1 MDNYLISRADDQ
13 PIIDAFNRGLT
24 RTENTTLDS
33 TKAQKLQKAEEK
45 KAELVRKDNANLDPG
60 SYTQLENGSM
70 EPNKNKIWNSISD
83 DDIQGVFGIL
93 NSQYQVEHKKDGTK
107 VVKNV
112 DGTETPY
119 NGDTRR
125 IYWGPS
131 KTDPNVV
138 KLGLSIGSITAE
150 DLVGTPYEGKDPSF
164 IRYDREAAKALH
176 LKKYGWESGPDGID
190 PNKMSSIEV
199 PWAAATTF
207 EALIHGR
214 ENSLKNRA
222 EPVYGDKGRERFGSG
237 QSEYY
242 KGGLAGVFGDIGSDT
257 KLDYKK
263 VEDTFNQYLGAVQQ
277 SNLRKGIANKSVYD
291 SYEGLTPEQYKYL
304 NETLPKEQYE
314 NMTFLDKVGN
324 LGKAG
329 IYGVSKSIMDIVD
342 AVAEGGGK
350 VAGATVGLVDKDLGK
365 KIDAWEGLYKEGE
378 ADKKAKSISGYT
390 SYNADKRLDQAMNDY
405 QEATRDVSLWDSG
418 SWKNIK
424 WDKVGD
430 ALLEVVQAPELIPV
444 SLGYM
449 AAPGAIGKLAGA
461 AGKGLLSEKGLKAA
475 KEANDLRVEA
485 RAATDADKQWAAAQ
499 RVAEKVKEIPLSDRT
514 KTWLMTSGVT
524 AGTLGGAMNNE
535 QLDAYIKENG
545 GEEATIIR
553 ALGGW
558 LANSLAAT
566 LDYAALGKI
575 TSGGT
580 ANIADVMRA
589 TDKSTALKLVQG
601 AGIATLEAA
610 KGGLIEAPQEFI
622 QSYVE
627 AYNKVYGTIAKDE
640 KGNVIYEN
648 GEPKRVG
655 AFEALEKS
663 RDDAVVGS
671 MAGLSMGAA
680 MGAGK
685 VGIEAVS
692 GIKGTGISE
701 ALGSAVDKIGKG
713 VQGSKEQ
720 KPYAFDNFTDEAE
733 KQKARDY
740 ISVLGSL
747 ENTDKSSPSPYTTPE
762 TIYDT
767 VDRLY
772 EIRANREAVVKLP
785 PEYLAKVDMTYE
797 SIIDDIQKAIETNPE
812 IKLSKPVPV
821 DQNVMGTD
829 RTARVIDSSEES
841 QRAAKVVELLVD
853 GRSVS
858 EEFLGKL
865 RTTAAYN
872 GIDGD
877 TFEELVGKYRTVEDE
892 ATTGYRGYESYVAK
906 GDSDSMQSMLGSTI
920 ASKNKLLAGIESAN
934 RKVEELNK
942 SQPDGGNQ
950 VLVYSDYSKLDGN
963 KFDIPVK
970 FDGGKWVADTAQASR
985 LIKQKDRT
993 INGINAGLKALG
1005 IDIGNTEVKTP
1016 TQEGVAP
1023 NETVVQGFT
1032 VTPTAAPDKVKAV
1045 KKAEASNK
1053 YIGFGVEGSSTANYA
1068 KEASKQGIEV
1078 NSGNYSPE
1086 DTVFASVN
1094 GKGKITRENLNK
1106 TFEEVVKALDAGAKV
1121 LTDFSPTGYNV
1132 GEKHLASALTKAGYV
1147 ITDLGDNVGQWTKP
1161 PEKTENSGPK
1171 VVVDSKQ
1178 TGLERALT
1186 NPTHLNKKPN
1196 DKDYP
1201 ITYTN
1206 KGKTVEYTNVE
1217 KAYQALKDKT
1227 EGTTKPSKEKSPNY
1241 ALMVDLIATKLRTYP
1256 ELVEGINE
1264 KGGIV
1269 YLNNIVHQPTPEN
1282 TVWETGGQDWF
1293 VSALKD
1299 AYTRVSGSSGAKSV
1313 TNAELSSIEKNFSKY
1328 GKEIVEAIK
1337 NSKGVKIKF
1346 SIVRAKKLVEQY
1358 LKGKDKKIQS
1368 EYARITESAPA
1379 MFDTKTG
1386 IEYADFDGL
1395 LNNLGAVTALVK
1407 GTGKTKE
1414 EVVAAIND
1422 RKQAFD
1428 VLLPTM
1434 EVHEH
1439 IHAASMDFIKNNP
1452 DNVDVKFVK
1461 NLYEQLKAKG
1471 NLEGV
1476 NSDYWKLNIDEFIA
1490 EALSNPELMTAL
1502 SKLPSTNSSNRFSDL
1517 VNKLLSMLGLE
1528 GESALKDLLRSLD
1541 SMMNED
1547 IITNDTQTQDLS
1559 QSVKEG
1565 STANLTIG
1573 EIEEGIKAQENQ
1585 DNIKVEVQ
1593 DLSGLTEEELVNA
1606 TKGEEAN
1613 LAALY
1618 DAMFGEGQAETS
1630 DWTSIEQE
1638 VLSKEVKTDKYSGII
1653 DSMDKW
1659 LQQEVKQALV
1669 EASGL
1674 DATKSI
1680 KELLDKVI
1688 EDCK

>member
-24 RTENTTLDS
+24 RTENATLDS

-112 DGTETPY
+112 EGTETPY

-138 KLGLSIGSITAE
+138 KLGLSIGDITAE
-150 DLVGTPYEGKDPSF
+150 DLIGTPYEGKDPSF
-164 IRYDREAAKALH
+164 IRYDPVAAKALH

-190 PNKMSSIEV
+190 PDKMSSIEV

-242 KGGLAGVFGDIGSDT
+242 KGGLEGVFGDIGSDA

-304 NETLPKEQYE
+304 NETLPNQK
-314 NMTFLDKVGN
+314 LDNRGFIGDAVATVKGLAANVGRGAVN
-324 LGKAG
+324 LGQSAG
-329 IYGVSKSIMDIVD
+329 ELVTLPFQETYNAVTGKNEDWNIYSDDTAKKVSKSIDKVVGYDREVDELAAKRVEDSFKKAGVDILDPSTYKNAANIEGFGKQLLDVIPA
-342 AVAEGGGK
+342 AVSGFGDLIGGGVALGAGSKLVIKGLEKAIPSVGSK
-350 VAGATVGLVDKDLGK
+350 VDEFTTLNKTRAIEEVKDLKAKAAAGAIDNIKYKDGMLAIEIDYNLGK
-365 KIDAWEGLYKEGE
+365 KIPDLIKGNSMSNAYFLTQMDENLEKFKENNGGVSATPEEMLRIATITKFMAELQASAAGKVLGVGELDTAVKAASQSAIKSVLDPVASTLGKGSYEAIQEG
-378 ADKKAKSISGYT
+378 
-390 SYNADKRLDQAMNDY
+390 LDQAAIEVNQKYGTKAYEGKSVTDII
-405 QEATRDVSLWDSG
+405 SDS
-418 SWKNIK
+418 S
-424 WDKVGD
+424 
-430 ALLEVVQAPELIPV
+430 
-444 SLGYM
+444 
-449 AAPGAIGKLAGA
+449 
-461 AGKGLLSEKGLKAA
+461 
-475 KEANDLRVEA
+475 
-485 RAATDADKQWAAAQ
+485 
-499 RVAEKVKEIPLSDRT
+499 AEIITGMV
-514 KTWLMTSGVT
+514 
-524 AGTLGGAMNNE
+524 LGGV
-535 QLDAYIKENG
+535 G
-545 GEEATIIR
+545 GSTVT
-553 ALGGW
+553 GGRE
-558 LANSLAAT
+558 
-566 LDYAALGKI
+566 
-575 TSGGT
+575 
-580 ANIADVMRA
+580 V
-589 TDKSTALKLVQG
+589 
-601 AGIATLEAA
+601 
-610 KGGLIEAPQEFI
+610 
-622 QSYVE
+622 
-627 AYNKVYGTIAKDE
+627 
-640 KGNVIYEN
+640 
-648 GEPKRVG
+648 
-655 AFEALEKS
+655 
-663 RDDAVVGS
+663 
-671 MAGLSMGAA
+671 
-680 MGAGK
+680 
-685 VGIEAVS
+685 VS

-713 VQGSKEQ
+713 VQGSQEQ

-747 ENTDKSSPSPYTTPE
+747 ENTDKSNPSPYTTPE

-767 VDRLY
+767 VDKLY

-821 DQNVMGTD
+821 DQNAMGTD

-841 QRAAKVVELLVD
+841 QRAAKIVELLVD

-877 TFEELVGKYRTVEDE
+877 TFEELVGKYKTIEDE
-892 ATTGYRGYESYVAK
+892 ATIEYRGYESYVAK

-920 ASKNKLLAGIESAN
+920 ASKSKLLAGIESAN

-942 SQPDGGNQ
+942 SQPDGGKQ
-950 VLVYSDYSKLDGN
+950 VLVYSDYNKLDGN

-970 FDGGKWVADTAQASR
+970 FDGEKWVADTAQASR
-985 LIKQKDRT
+985 LIRQKDRT

-1016 TQEGVAP
+1016 TQEEVTP
-1023 NETVVQGFT
+1023 NRTGVQGFT

-1086 DTVFASVN
+1086 DVVFASVN
-1094 GKGKITRENLNK
+1094 GKGKITRENLTK

-1121 LTDFSPTGYNV
+1121 LTDFSPTAYNV
-1132 GEKHLASALTKAGYV
+1132 GEKHLAAALTKAGYAL
-1147 ITDLGDNVGQWTKP
+1147 TDLGDNVGQWTKP
-1161 PEKTENSGPK
+1161 SEKSENSGAK
-1171 VVVDSKQ
+1171 VVVDSRQ
-1178 TGLERALT
+1178 SGLERALT

-1201 ITYTN
+1201 ITYTH
-1206 KGKTVEYTNVE
+1206 KTIDKVTGEEVSRTVNYDNVE
-1217 KAYQALKDKT
+1217 KAYQTLKDRT
-1227 EGTTKPSKEKSPNY
+1227 EGATKPSKEKSKNY

-1264 KGGIV
+1264 KGGMD

-1299 AYTRVSGSSGAKSV
+1299 AYTRVSSS
-1313 TNAELSSIEKNFSKY
+1313 
-1328 GKEIVEAIK
+1328 
-1337 NSKGVKIKF
+1337 
-1346 SIVRAKKLVEQY
+1346 
-1358 LKGKDKKIQS
+1358 
-1368 EYARITESAPA
+1368 TES
-1379 MFDTKTG
+1379 
-1386 IEYADFDGL
+1386 
-1395 LNNLGAVTALVK
+1395 
-1407 GTGKTKE
+1407 
-1414 EVVAAIND
+1414 VA
-1422 RKQAFD
+1422 
-1428 VLLPTM
+1428 
-1434 EVHEH
+1434 
-1439 IHAASMDFIKNNP
+1439 
-1452 DNVDVKFVK
+1452 
-1461 NLYEQLKAKG
+1461 
-1471 NLEGV
+1471 
-1476 NSDYWKLNIDEFIA
+1476 
-1490 EALSNPELMTAL
+1490 
-1502 SKLPSTNSSNRFSDL
+1502 
-1517 VNKLLSMLGLE
+1517 NK
-1528 GESALKDLLRSLD
+1528 
-1541 SMMNED
+1541 
-1547 IITNDTQTQDLS
+1547 
-1559 QSVKEG
+1559 
-1565 STANLTIG
+1565 
-1573 EIEEGIKAQENQ
+1573 
-1585 DNIKVEVQ
+1585 EVQ
-1593 DLSGLTEEELVNA
+1593 DLSGLTEEEQVNA
-1606 TKGEEAN
+1606 AKGEEGN

-1618 DAMFGEGQAETS
+1618 DAMFGEGQAETL
-1630 DWTSIEQE
+1630 DWTTLHQE
-1638 VLSKEVKTDKYSGII
+1638 IVGKEAQNSSYDGII
-1653 DSMDKW
+1653 DSMDER
-1659 LQQEVKQALV
+1659 LQKEVKQAIIK
-1669 EASGL
+1669 ATGL
-1674 DATKSI
+1674 SKDKSI
-1680 KELLDKVI
+1680 KDLLDKVI
-1688 EDCK
+1688 KDCK